1 MESLNLPTY
10 SFKLKSE
17 GGRKLIFDEIRR
29 KYVVLTPEEWIRQN
43 FVRYLISEKSFPS
56 SLISLEQQF
65 EYNRMVKRVD
75 ILVYNRSGK
84 PVMMIECKAPGTKIN
99 QAVFDQI
106 ALYNLRFKVQFLAVT
121 NGVDHYC
128 CKYDKAGQGYI
139 FLKQI
144 PDYQA
149 LIEQD

>member
-43 FVRYLISEKSFPS
+43 FIRYLIHEKFFPAT
-56 SLISLEQQF
+56 LIALEQQF

-75 ILVYNRSGK
+75 ILIYSRSGK
-84 PVMMIECKAPGTKIN
+84 PVMMVECKAPDIKIN
-99 QAVFDQI
+99 QETFNQI
-106 ALYNLRFKVQFLAVT
+106 ALYNLRFNVSFLVVT
-121 NGVDHYC
+121 NGVVHYC
-128 CKYDKAGQGYI
+128 CKYDKEGKKHR

-144 PDYQA
+144 PDYQE
-149 LIEQD
+149 LILTD